1 MEQKTVASG
10 GRFWEIDALRG
21 MAIIMMVIFHLLYDL
36 DYFGFVPVAV
46 HSGFWRSFALV
57 TASLFVFL
65 VGVSLSISH
74 ARAQQRL
81 DGFPLYLKYFRR
93 GAGIFL
99 LGVLISAV
107 TYLFLGDGYVVFGIL
122 HLIGLSIIIAPLF
135 FPYPRGCLIGGILVI
150 AAGFF
155 ITGIEGPIWLAWL
168 GVHPAGFYSID
179 YEPLF
184 PWFGLVLLGL
194 FTGGALYPGGKRRF
208 LFADIRNPFSDG
220 LSYLGRHS
228 LLIYVLHQPVILIL
242 LFAIMSFWMVS

>member
-1 MEQKTVASG
+1 MDQTTAASG

-21 MAIIMMVIFHLLYDL
+21 MAIIMMVTFHVLYDL

-57 TASLFVFL
+57 TASTFVFL

-74 ARAQQRL
+74 ARARRRL
-81 DGFPLYLKYFRR
+81 EGFPLSLKYLRR

-99 LGVLISAV
+99 LGMLITAV

-122 HLIGLSIIIAPLF
+122 HLIGLSIIIAPVFL
-135 FPYPRGCLIGGILVI
+135 PHPRGCLIGGILVI
-150 AAGFF
+150 AAGLL
-155 ITGIEGPIWLAWL
+155 ISGIEGPIWLAWL
-168 GVHPAGFYSID
+168 GIHPAGFYSVD

-184 PWFGLVLLGL
+184 PWFGLVLLGIV
-194 FTGGALYPGGKRRF
+194 TGGALYPGGKRRF

-228 LLIYVLHQPVILIL
+228 LLIYVLHQPVILAL
-242 LFAIMSFWMVS
+242 LFSITTFWMIS